1 MPGKIAFYFGILT
14 QLQLSDDEV
23 AMVMGQEIARALR
36 EHARERIA
44 KNAATQG
51 VARIADIEKNLP
63 KVLPLYERAKRD

>member
-44 KNAATQG
+44 
-51 VARIADIEKNLP
+51 DIEKNLP
-63 KVLPLYERAKRD
+63 TVLPLYERAKRD